1 MGVARMGF
9 DDQLI
14 VSGTL
19 DELRKVNFGGPLHSL
34 IICGPDLHDLELEMF
49 NYFKENQIQ
58 K

>member
-1 MGVARMGF
+1 MGF

-34 IICGPDLHDLELEMF
+34 ILCGPDLHDLELEMF